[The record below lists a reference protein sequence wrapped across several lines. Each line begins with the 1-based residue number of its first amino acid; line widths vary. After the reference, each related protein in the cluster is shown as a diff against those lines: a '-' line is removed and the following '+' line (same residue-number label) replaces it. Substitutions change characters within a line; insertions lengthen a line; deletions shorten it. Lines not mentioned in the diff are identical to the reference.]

1 MKRRLVNRM
10 PRSTDGKKWWGVW
23 GLGSKEGN
31 KVVDCIV
38 EWIALNKIEA
48 GKQQTKTNL
57 WVGENEEALKGRKVN
72 KQEVD
77 ES

>member
-1 MKRRLVNRM
+1 M
-10 PRSTDGKKWWGVW
+10 GC
-23 GLGSKEGN
+23 LGSKEGN

-38 EWIALNKIEA
+38 ERAALNKIEA
-48 GKQQTKTNL
+48 GKQQTKINL

>member
-1 MKRRLVNRM
+1 MV
-10 PRSTDGKKWWGVW
+10 GC
-23 GLGSKEGN
+23 LGSKEGS

-38 EWIALNKIEA
+38 ERAALNEIEA
-48 GKQQTKTNL
+48 GKQQTKTNF
-57 WVGENEEALKGRKVN
+57 WIGENEEALKCRKVN